1 MLAMALFGQIGYQIS
16 QVKDQVGQD
25 QGLEPDNSGSVKEE
39 ISSWRSAFFLGEVN
53 TIKIKSS
60 ENKQQPGAC
69 RPGCSQWEE
78 AKLAFAVEKLENIH
92 TFFFIEGF
100 P

>member
-1 MLAMALFGQIGYQIS
+1 MGKGLRLAKSLFDLAGD
-16 QVKDQVGQD
+16 QVKDWVGQD

-69 RPGCSQWEE
+69 RSGCSQ
-78 AKLAFAVEKLENIH
+78 
-92 TFFFIEGF
+92 
-100 P
+100 

>member
-1 MLAMALFGQIGYQIS
+1 MDFLNLVSSPGPGFVKVKACLVRLLTMLAMALFGQIGYQIS

-69 RPGCSQWEE
+69 RSGCSQ
-78 AKLAFAVEKLENIH
+78 
-92 TFFFIEGF
+92 
-100 P
+100 